1 MRTALEHLIGTVAV
15 AIMAK
20 APRPGEV
27 KTRLCPPL
35 LPADAA
41 VLYRCFLLDKIAAV
55 GALANAQPTLAYTPA
70 DARAEFAALAPGF
83 ALVPQQGPDL
93 GARLHATLEA
103 LLAAGHAGAVAV
115 DSDTPTL
122 PRDFLQQAVD
132 SLAGPGPDVVLGPTE
147 DGGYYLIGV
156 RAAHRE
162 LFDGVPWSTPQV
174 LEVTLRRAAGAG
186 LRVERLPVWF
196 DVDTPDDL
204 ERLRAALPADGVAGA
219 APETTRLLESWRRPR
234 QSDTPWRTI
243 SSRPVY
249 ANKWI
254 AVREDFVALPDGR
267 TTIYG
272 VVSCGQCVGL
282 LPFLGPD
289 TVLLVRQYRY
299 VAGRATWEMP
309 TGGVHA
315 GETLEAAAQRELAEE
330 SGYRAGRLVRV
341 STYHTSKS
349 VVDET
354 AHLFLA
360 EDLTR
365 AETAPDETEFIDV
378 RPFPFDTVLRMVLDG
393 EIVDGMTVIAVLLA
407 ARRRDGRCG

>member
-1 MRTALEHLIGTVAV
+1 
-15 AIMAK
+15 
-20 APRPGEV
+20 
-27 KTRLCPPL
+27 
-35 LPADAA
+35 
-41 VLYRCFLLDKIAAV
+41 
-55 GALANAQPTLAYTPA
+55 
-70 DARAEFAALAPGF
+70 
-83 ALVPQQGPDL
+83 
-93 GARLHATLEA
+93 
-103 LLAAGHAGAVAV
+103 
-115 DSDTPTL
+115 
-122 PRDFLQQAVD
+122 
-132 SLAGPGPDVVLGPTE
+132 
-147 DGGYYLIGV
+147 
-156 RAAHRE
+156 
-162 LFDGVPWSTPQV
+162 
-174 LEVTLRRAAGAG
+174 
-186 LRVERLPVWF
+186 
-196 DVDTPDDL
+196 
-204 ERLRAALPADGVAGA
+204 
-219 APETTRLLESWRRPR
+219 
-234 QSDTPWRTI
+234 
-243 SSRPVY
+243 VY

-282 LPFLGPD
+282 LPFLDPD

-315 GETLEAAAQRELAEE
+315 GESLEAAAQRELAEE